1 MRRLIALVSLLVA
14 VDLTLWSAIVPLIPH
29 YRAEL
34 GLTKVESGWLVAAF
48 SLSVVVVAI
57 PVGHLADRIGA
68 RRVVAAGGAAMAAA
82 TLGLG
87 FAGSFWLL
95 LAARAV
101 QGVGDAAVWGAGVAW
116 VAARA
121 PADRRGQAVS
131 YSNAAAV
138 AGVIAGP
145 FVGGIATSTFGIE
158 ATFSVVAA
166 ISLALAAWALF
177 EPDAQADPGRHVHV
191 RAAIAAAFSESL
203 ILASVVMILAVA
215 VIGGALQVLV
225 PLHLS
230 SEGIERSGIGAVYS
244 VGAMLGAVAILL
256 SGRAGDRFGRIPL
269 AAGACIA
276 LAVLS
281 GLLALPLGVAL
292 IIAVVIAVGPVQS
305 ILYAVG
311 YPLSADGAD
320 RAHLG
325 HGIAIGIVNLTWG
338 VGAVL
343 GPVAGPGV
351 AQALGDRAS
360 YLLLAMLAALA
371 AVAIALPGR
380 RATRLPGPVAAPA
393 APCADRQTGSPP

>member
-1 MRRLIALVSLLVA
+1 MSCAAVVEYDAPPLRRLIALVSLLVA
-14 VDLTLWSAIVPLIPH
+14 VDLMMWSAIVPLLPH
-29 YRAEL
+29 YRSDL

-48 SLSVVVVAI
+48 SLAVVAVAV

-68 RRVVAAGGAAMAAA
+68 RRVVAAGGLSMAAA

-95 LAARAV
+95 VAARAI
-101 QGVGDAAVWGAGVAW
+101 QGLGDAAVWGAGVAW

-121 PADRRGQAVS
+121 PVASRGAAVS
-131 YSNAAAV
+131 FTNAAAV

-145 FVGGIATSTFGIE
+145 FVGGIATSRFGIGP
-158 ATFSVVAA
+158 TFAVVAA
-166 ISLALAAWALF
+166 VSLALAGWALL
-177 EPDAQADPGRHVHV
+177 EPDARAEAERRVGV

-203 ILASVVMILAVA
+203 ILASVMMILAVS
-215 VIGGALQVLV
+215 VIGGGLQVLV

-230 SEGIERSGIGAVYS
+230 AAGVERSGIGAAYS
-244 VGAMLGAVAILL
+244 AGAMLGAVAILA

-269 AAGACIA
+269 AAGACTA

-281 GLLALPLGVAL
+281 GLLVLPLGAAL
-292 IIAVVIAVGPVQS
+292 VVAVVVAAGPVQS

-320 RAHLG
+320 RANLG

-338 VGAVL
+338 IGAVV
-343 GPVAGPGV
+343 GPLAGPGV
-351 AQALGDRAS
+351 AQLLGDRAS
-360 YLLLAMLAALA
+360 YALLAILAGLA
-371 AVAIALPGR
+371 AVAIAASTAGR
-380 RATRLPGPVAAPA
+380 TRVI
-393 APCADRQTGSPP
+393 PPRG

>member
-14 VDLTLWSAIVPLIPH
+14 VDLTMWSAIVPLLPH
-29 YRAEL
+29 YRSEF
-34 GLTKVESGWLVAAF
+34 GLTKVESGWLLASF
-48 SLSVVVVAI
+48 SLAVVAVSI

-68 RRVVAAGGAAMAAA
+68 RRVVAAGGVAMAVA

-87 FAGSFWLL
+87 FAGSFWVLV
-95 LAARAV
+95 AARAV

-121 PADRRGQAVS
+121 PAASRGAAVS
-131 YSNAAAV
+131 FSNAAAV
-138 AGVIAGP
+138 VGVIAGP
-145 FVGGIATSTFGIE
+145 FVGGVATSTFGIRP
-158 ATFSVVAA
+158 TFAVAA
-166 ISLALAAWALF
+166 AVSLGLAGWALVEPDVRAGAERRAGVRAALAAAL
-177 EPDAQADPGRHVHV
+177 
-191 RAAIAAAFSESL
+191 SESL

-215 VIGGALQVLV
+215 VVGGALQVLV

-230 SEGIERSGIGAVYS
+230 AAGVGRSGIGAAYS
-244 VGAMLGAVAILL
+244 AGAMVGAVAILV

-269 AAGACIA
+269 AAGACAA

-281 GLLALPLGVAL
+281 GLLALPLSAAL
-292 IIAVVIAVGPVQS
+292 VVAVVVASGPVQS

-320 RAHLG
+320 RANLG

-338 VGAVL
+338 VGAVV
-343 GPVAGPGV
+343 GPLAGPGV

-360 YLLLAMLAALA
+360 YALLAILAAIA
-371 AVAIALPGR
+371 AAAIGAPAVR
-380 RATRLPGPVAAPA
+380 VRAT
-393 APCADRQTGSPP
+393 PPRG